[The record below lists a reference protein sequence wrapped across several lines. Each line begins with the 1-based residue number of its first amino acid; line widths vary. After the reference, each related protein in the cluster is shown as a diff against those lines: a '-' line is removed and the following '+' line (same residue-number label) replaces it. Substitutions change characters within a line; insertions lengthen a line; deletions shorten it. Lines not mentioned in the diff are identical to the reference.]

1 METER
6 ELFELL
12 QSDRHSILAETE
24 NLQLVYHF
32 EKGFLIDKVNKQAYA
47 LGWFYGDPS
56 CGIIDPKNQWA
67 IIAGTDL
74 FVLWSNGEVIPLPFN
89 NAHQMKLD
97 NPAKVLI
104 LTDPWTEDS
113 AIWSFDVQ
121 TRLFEKMKDFPEYR
135 EREYTE
141 DIIW

>member
-1 METER
+1 MEIDR
-6 ELFELL
+6 ELFLL
-12 QSDRHSILAETE
+12 IQTGEYRIIAETDK
-24 NLQLVYHF
+24 LQLVHQH
-32 EKGFLIDKVNKQAYA
+32 EKGFLLNKVNKLAYA
-47 LGWFYGDPS
+47 LGWFYGDPTY
-56 CGIIDPKNQWA
+56 GIIDPQNQWA

-74 FVLWSNGEVIPLPFN
+74 FVLWSNGEVIPLSFN
-89 NAHQMKLD
+89 NIHQMKLD

-135 EREYTE
+135 EREYTK